1 MTFAYGSGVSF
12 ATKDL
17 LPLQI
22 CRSTER
28 CTLDDCPTPVLSAT
42 KSLDF
47 GLA

>member
-1 MTFAYGSGVSF
+1 MSFTYCPGVSF

-22 CRSTER
+22 CQSTER
-28 CTLDDCPTPVLSAT
+28 CTLDDCPTPVLAAT